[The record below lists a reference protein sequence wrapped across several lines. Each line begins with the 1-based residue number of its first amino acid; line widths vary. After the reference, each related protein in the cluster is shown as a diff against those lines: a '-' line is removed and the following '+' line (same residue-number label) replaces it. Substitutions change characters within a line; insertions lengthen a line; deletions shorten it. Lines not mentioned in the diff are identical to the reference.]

1 MQEEKKEEEDVRL
14 KGGRAGRR
22 KSKCLQQLHTR
33 GRGRGKGGGGGCK
46 ALEKRWKSKEKEEQH
61 VV

>member
-33 GRGRGKGGGGGCK
+33 GRGKGGGGGCK
-46 ALEKRWKSKEKEEQH
+46 ALEKRWRSKEKEEQH